1 MAFWSELALEPKRK
15 FRWFLYFA
23 GLPQFVV
30 TKVKKPSFKIGTKAH
45 DFLNYKFNYPGKV
58 TWDPITFS
66 LVDPI
71 QPDATHTF
79 MQILQTAG
87 YDMPNQFVTK
97 ASGTGDGGG
106 AINSITKKGLADSF
120 GGQIQ
125 LVQLG
130 TAAAATGGAQG
141 PSPTGTANPNAM
153 VEVEKWLIWNP
164 QITSVSFG
172 DLDYT
177 SEDLISIDV
186 GITYD
191 FAELAAGVGGAN
203 KFATGLTTTNNFTGE
218 PTENT

>member
-79 MQILQTAG
+79 MEILKTAG

-97 ASGTGDGGG
+97 ASGTADGGG
-106 AINSITKKGLADSF
+106 SINSITKKGLADSF

-130 TAAAATGGAQG
+130 TAAASAVGAQG
-141 PSPTGTANPNAM
+141 AGTVANPNAL

-164 QITSVSFG
+164 QITSVGFG
-172 DLDYT
+172 DLDYA
-177 SEDLISIDV
+177 SEDLINIDV

-191 FAELAAGVGGAN
+191 FAELEAGTGGQS
-203 KFATGLTTTNNFTGE
+203 KFATGLSTENNFTGV
-218 PTENT
+218 PGTENT

>member
-1 MAFWSELALEPKRK
+1 MAFWNELALEPKRK

-58 TWDPITFS
+58 TWDPITFT

-79 MQILQTAG
+79 MQILKTAG
-87 YDMPNQFVTK
+87 YDMPNTFVEK
-97 ASGTGDGGG
+97 ASQGGEQSTG
-106 AINSITKKGLADSF
+106 IRSITKKGLSESF

-125 LVQLG
+125 IVQMG
-130 TAAAATGGAQG
+130 TSALQAEAGGPGQ
-141 PSPTGTANPNAM
+141 M
-153 VEVEKWLIWNP
+153 VPVEKWLVWNP
-164 QITSVSFG
+164 QITSVGFG

-177 SEDLISIDV
+177 SEDLINIDV

-191 FAELAAGVGGAN
+191 FAELADGVGGEQL
-203 KFATGLTTTNNFTGE
+203 FPTEFSGDLNFTGDDD
-218 PTENT
+218 TD